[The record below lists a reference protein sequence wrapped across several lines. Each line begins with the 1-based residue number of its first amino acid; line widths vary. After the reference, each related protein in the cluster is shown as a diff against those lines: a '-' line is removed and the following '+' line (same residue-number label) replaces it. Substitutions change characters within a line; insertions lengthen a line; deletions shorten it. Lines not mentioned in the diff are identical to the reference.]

1 MVNAVQKEGFVAMTQ
16 VTVTVNPLIFH
27 QNYHLNHFF
36 PKTAQ
41 RTLGAL
47 RVSNQ
52 KIRHT
57 IHMSLVQPVTVDPV
71 YDPA

>member
-16 VTVTVNPLIFH
+16 VTVTVNPLISH

-41 RTLGAL
+41 RTLGAP
-47 RVSNQ
+47 

-57 IHMSLVQPVTVDPV
+57 IHMSLVHPVTVKIHV
-71 YDPA
+71 HDPA